1 MRVGRR
7 IVTIVLLVQVAWM
20 AVAAVG
26 LGLFVAPVFLMA
38 FGGGALAVLVV
49 LFCFMLAW
57 QRTDARR
64 EALLATGVRVP
75 AQLVSSRATNT
86 RINNRTVMAH
96 TFESRQAGRVV
107 RAEVKAFTHF
117 MPGLEATIAYDS
129 ADPAKAVVVEDLDRA
144 GIDRRS

>member
-20 AVAAVG
+20 AVAAAG
-26 LGLFVAPVFLMA
+26 LGLFVAPAFLFA
-38 FGGGALAVLVV
+38 FGGGALLVLVV
-49 LFCFMLAW
+49 WLCFMLAW

-64 EALLATGVRVP
+64 GSLLATGVRVP

-96 TFESRQAGRVV
+96 TFECRQAGRVI
-107 RAEVKAFTHF
+107 RAEAKAFTHF
-117 MPGLEATIAYDS
+117 PPGIEATIAYDA